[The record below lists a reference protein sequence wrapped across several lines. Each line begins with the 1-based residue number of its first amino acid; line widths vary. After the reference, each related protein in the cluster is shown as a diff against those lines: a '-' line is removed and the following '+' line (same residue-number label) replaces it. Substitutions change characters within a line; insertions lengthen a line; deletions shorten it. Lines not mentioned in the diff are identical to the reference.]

1 MTKYNDYK
9 IDKSNKKINITFSLN
24 ELYELMTAV
33 NFYRSKNGEVIR
45 YGQRNEYGRYNSGYI
60 LDQYLNRV
68 IVHHEKENT
77 ESEE

>member
-9 IDKSNKKINITFSLN
+9 IDKSDKKINITFTLN

-45 YGQRNEYGRYNSGYI
+45 YGQRNEYGRDYAGYI
-60 LDQYLNRV
+60 LDQYLKRV